1 MRPAELLLRTTGGC
15 DIDPERLLDVFVE
28 QRQRFVAVLE
38 GFGPDDWAAPTRC
51 ADWSAQDVVRHLCDA
66 NSVMAGTVAHRLDVA
81 GGFDPRTTP
90 REWLSASIG
99 ESPGD
104 TLGRFVATTEEAVAC
119 GRARLADGQV
129 FDVQLP
135 YGQLD
140 WTVLALHVYWDS
152 WIHER
157 DVLLARGAEHS
168 TDDDATVYATAYGL
182 FIAAVVASMFGAP
195 VDANLKLGGI
205 GGGAFDLV
213 AGGGSVA
220 LTAERTS
227 TAGPNAGEITD
238 ALAGRSQ
245 ITDALADLPTETRTA
260 LSSLAEFFNTPVE

>member
-1 MRPAELLLRTTGGC
+1 
-15 DIDPERLLDVFVE
+15 
-28 QRQRFVAVLE
+28 
-38 GFGPDDWAAPTRC
+38 
-51 ADWSAQDVVRHLCDA
+51 
-66 NSVMAGTVAHRLDVA
+66 MAGTVAHRLDVA

-90 REWLSASIG
+90 REWLKASIG

-135 YGQLD
+135 YGQMD
-140 WTVLALHVYWDS
+140 WTVLALHAYWDS

-157 DVLLARGAEHS
+157 DVLLARGAEHP